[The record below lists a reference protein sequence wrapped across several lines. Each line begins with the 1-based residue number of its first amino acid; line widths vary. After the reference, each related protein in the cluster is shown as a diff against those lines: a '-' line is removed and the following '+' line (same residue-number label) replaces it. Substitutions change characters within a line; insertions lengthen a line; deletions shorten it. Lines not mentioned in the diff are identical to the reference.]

1 MMRTLLPLCLLL
13 SSPCLGPPFAVQ
25 GQSIPSPYRH
35 IERGQEAGLFVGT
48 FSAATGQF
56 DLGPKSGLLIGGR
69 YAVELGGPV
78 FLEGMASLLPT
89 TRDII
94 DPRRVEGD
102 RSIGEADVSLV
113 AIDVRFGFSLTGRR
127 TWNGLSPYI
136 FAGGGLAFDGASR
149 ADLEEALLPED
160 RFEFGTSF
168 TTGFGGGVRYA
179 ISQALILRSDLGLNL
194 WKLSTPTG
202 FDDPTKN
209 LGAVPEDAWVG
220 GWGFTLGASWRF

>member
-1 MMRTLLPLCLLL
+1 MMRNLLL
-13 SSPCLGPPFAVQ
+13 LFTLASLPCVGLPFAVE
-25 GQSIPSPYRH
+25 GQSIPSAYRT
-35 IERGQEAGLFVGT
+35 IDRGQEAGLFAGT

-56 DLGPKSGLLIGGR
+56 DFGPKSGPLIGGR

-78 FLEGMASLLPT
+78 FLEAMASLLPT

-94 DPRRVEGD
+94 DPRRAEGD
-102 RSIGEADVSLV
+102 RSIGEADVSLY

-136 FAGGGLAFDGASR
+136 FAGGGLAFDGAAR

-179 ISQALILRSDLGLNL
+179 LSQALMLRSDVGLNL

-202 FDDPTKN
+202 FDDPSKN
-209 LGAVPEDAWVG
+209 LGAVPEDEWVG